1 MVDKRK
7 SRMARLEQAF
17 NPPKQRRWLQTF
29 SNQNGRDGE
38 AIREETDE
46 EVIARHL
53 AEHPEDAGLE
63 FDIMNIVWVSP
74 KNTDIGAN
82 HDTQS

>member
-7 SRMARLEQAF
+7 SRMARLEQAL

-29 SNQNGRDGE
+29 SNQNGP
-38 AIREETDE
+38 DE

-63 FDIMNIVWVSP
+63 FDIMNIVFVSP
-74 KNTDIGAN
+74 DGQHSGDNV
-82 HDTQS
+82 S